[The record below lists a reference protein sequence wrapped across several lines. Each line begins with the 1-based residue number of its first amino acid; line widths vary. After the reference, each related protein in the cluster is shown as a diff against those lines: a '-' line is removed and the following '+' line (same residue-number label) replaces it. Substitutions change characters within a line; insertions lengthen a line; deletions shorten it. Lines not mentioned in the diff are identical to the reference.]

1 MPLLKSKK
9 SVSGREMLVGVG
21 GGEVKSELRSIPR
34 VLPCLCS

>member
-9 SVSGREMLVGVG
+9 SVSGREMVG